1 MKKIEDILNRKGKE
15 FFSVSPKTSVI
26 EALKIMEK
34 NNIGSVLVMDNNT
47 YCGIL
52 TERDYARKVIL
63 KGKKSSDMMVEEIMS
78 VNLPKISLDT
88 TTDEATQLMG
98 DKNIRYLPVFENDN
112 LYGVISI
119 GDLVKEIILS
129 QEEAIA
135 QLRDYMQ
142 SHS

>member
-1 MKKIEDILNRKGKE
+1 MKKIQDILNRKGKE
-15 FFSVSPKTSVI
+15 ILFVSPKTSVI
-26 EALKIMEK
+26 EALKIMEQ
-34 NNIGSVLVMDNNT
+34 NNIGSVLVMDSDS

-63 KGKKSSDMMVEEIMS
+63 KGKKSSDIKVEEIMS
-78 VNLPKISLDT
+78 INLPKISPHT

-98 DKNIRYLPVFENDN
+98 DKNIRYLPVFENEH
-112 LYGVISI
+112 LCGVISI

-129 QEEAIA
+129 QEEAIK

-142 SHS
+142 SNS